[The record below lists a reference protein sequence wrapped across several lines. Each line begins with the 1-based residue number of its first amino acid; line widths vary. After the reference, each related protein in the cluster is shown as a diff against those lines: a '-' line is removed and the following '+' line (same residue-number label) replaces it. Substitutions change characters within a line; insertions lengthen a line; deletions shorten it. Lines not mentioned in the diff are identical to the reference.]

1 MIGKT
6 VSHYKI
12 LEKIGEGGMGIVYKA
27 QDTKL
32 DRIVALKFLPQ
43 YLASDLSEK
52 ERFFHEAKTASA
64 LNHPN
69 ITTIHEIDEYE
80 GQVYIVMEYVE
91 GTTLKQIVEGEPISL
106 KKVLDLAIQIGEGLL
121 SAHEKQIV
129 HRDIKSDNLKVTP
142 KGQAKIMDF
151 GLAKLKGATKLTKAG
166 STLGTAA
173 YMSPEQ
179 ASGEEVDQRS
189 DIFSFGVVLYEMLT
203 SKLPFGGEHHSAIIY
218 SILNEEPQ
226 PLARFNNKV
235 TPEIERI
242 ISKALAKDKEER
254 YQHVDD
260 LLADLRRERKGLEYA
275 KSSILTQTYEPPKP
289 KKKILKVLIPASVL
303 VFFALLFFI
312 LNPFK
317 VEFTKE
323 QTAQASQ
330 NSLAVMYFENIPDP
344 EDKDHTGEMLT
355 NLLITSLSQAVGLE
369 VISRERL
376 YDIQK
381 EIGQTEA
388 KNITPSLASQIAL
401 RAGVKTMLLG
411 TILQKEPN
419 LAVTSRLIEVKSGK
433 ILNSQRIT
441 GFSAAQ
447 IFSLVDSLAVLVRN
461 DLEVTPTVV
470 TEAKSVAEVTTSSP
484 EAYRSFLEGVELLDK
499 FYYAEAQAA
508 LKRAIELDS
517 NFAMAYFVL
526 SLGNGVDAE
535 ARRKFL
541 QKAWQL
547 RNKVT
552 EKERLQI
559 QAAYV
564 SWIENNPLKA
574 TEILQELLRKYPHEQ
589 RVYDNLARFYAN
601 LNQYEKALQTYLAG
615 LKNDSLDKLLWNS
628 LAYGYAG
635 LNRRKEALDA
645 VDKYLKLAPG
655 EPNPYDS
662 KGEIYFI
669 FGEIDS
675 ALYWYQK
682 AVSLRSDF
690 ISLEKLGYHAILSQD
705 YSTAEKYF
713 QQMGSTSDKIQKTQ
727 SEYAFSLI
735 PAHRGQIKQALK
747 QMLDNLSSHKIRK
760 FQNFVLFDYYTLT
773 LQGYEVENYSSML
786 EYAKKLSIESKKDP
800 TDKIYAR
807 DILAWAYLKNGNPK
821 MAYQILNELKRDIGE
836 KLPAWQA
843 NYDYTV
849 GLLAYEEGKYESA
862 LQQFK
867 KTLEPLLPNH
877 APQFHYAVSLLKTG
891 HITEAISELKR
902 VTWWSPISLDRI
914 NLTLLPLSEYWPIA
928 SVKAHYWLGV
938 AYEQQGEKDKA
949 IKEYEKFLE
958 IWKEADPELQQK
970 EIKDAKERLA
980 KLKIKA

>member
-1 MIGKT
+1 
-6 VSHYKI
+6 
-12 LEKIGEGGMGIVYKA
+12 
-27 QDTKL
+27 
-32 DRIVALKFLPQ
+32 
-43 YLASDLSEK
+43 
-52 ERFFHEAKTASA
+52 
-64 LNHPN
+64 
-69 ITTIHEIDEYE
+69 
-80 GQVYIVMEYVE
+80 
-91 GTTLKQIVEGEPISL
+91 
-106 KKVLDLAIQIGEGLL
+106 
-121 SAHEKQIV
+121 
-129 HRDIKSDNLKVTP
+129 P
-142 KGQAKIMDF
+142 KGQVKIMDF

-203 SKLPFGGEHHSAIIY
+203 SQFPFGGEHQSAIIY

-235 TPEIERI
+235 SPEIERI

-289 KKKILKVLIPASVL
+289 KKNILKVLIPASV
-303 VFFALLFFI
+303 VVVVALLFFI

-323 QTAQASQ
+323 QTALASQ

-355 NLLITSLSQAVGLE
+355 NLLITSLSQSKGLE

-388 KNITPSLASQIAL
+388 KNITPALASRIAL

-441 GFSAAQ
+441 GFSADK
-447 IFSLVDSLAVLVRN
+447 IFSLVDSLAILVRN

-470 TEAKSVAEVTTSSP
+470 AEAKSVAEVTTNSP
-484 EAYRSFLEGVELLDK
+484 EAYRSFLEGVELFEK
-499 FYYAEAQAA
+499 FYYAEAEAA

-517 NFAMAYFVL
+517 NFAMAYFLL
-526 SLGNGVDAE
+526 SLRREDAE
-535 ARRKFL
+535 ARRKAL
-541 QKAWQL
+541 QKAWKL

-552 EKERLQI
+552 ERERMLI
-559 QAAYV
+559 QAQYV
-564 SWIENNPLKA
+564 QEIENNLVKA
-574 TEILQELLRKYPHEQ
+574 SEILEKLLQKYPHEQ
-589 RVYDNLARFYAN
+589 RVYDNLAIFYLN
-601 LNQYEKALQTYLAG
+601 LFQYEKALQTYLIG
-615 LKNDSLDKLLWNS
+615 IKNDSLDKNLWNS
-628 LAYGYAG
+628 LAYTYAA
-635 LNRRKEALDA
+635 LNLKKEALEA
-645 VDKYLKLAPG
+645 VDKYLTLAPG

-662 KGEIYFI
+662 KAEIYFA

-682 AVSLRSDF
+682 AISLRHDF
-690 ISLEKLGYHAILSQD
+690 QSLEKLGDNALLRQD
-705 YSTAEKYF
+705 YAGAEKYF
-713 QQMGSTSDKIQKTQ
+713 QQLGSTSDKFQKAQ
-727 SEYAFSLI
+727 SEIAFSLI
-735 PAHRGQIKQALK
+735 PAHRGQLKQAHK
-747 QMLDNLSSHKIRK
+747 QMLDNLSSHQTQKL
-760 FQNFVLFDYYTLT
+760 QDLVGFDYYNLT
-773 LQGYEVENYSSML
+773 LLAYEMGNYSAML
-786 EYAKKLSIESKKDP
+786 EYAKKCSIEGKKDP
-800 TDKIYAR
+800 GDKIYKR
-807 DILAWAYLKNGNPK
+807 DVLAWAYLKNGNSK
-821 MAYQILNELKRDIGE
+821 MAYKIMDELKKDISG
-836 KLPAWQA
+836 KLPRWQLI
-843 NYDYTV
+843 YDYCL
-849 GLLAYEEGKYESA
+849 GLLAYEEGKYELA
-862 LQQFK
+862 LEQFK
-867 KTLEPLLPNH
+867 KAFEPLVPNH
-877 APQFHYAVSLLKTG
+877 APQFFYALSLLKTG
-891 HITEAISELKR
+891 NITEAIPELQR
-902 VTWWSPISLDRI
+902 VTWWSPISVNYI
-914 NLTLLPLSEYWPIA
+914 TLPGWATAEYWPIA

-958 IWKEADPELQQK
+958 IWKNAEPELRAK
-970 EIKDAKERLA
+970 EMKDAKARLA
-980 KLKIKA
+980 KLKIKT

>member
-12 LEKIGEGGMGIVYKA
+12 LEKIGEGGMGVVYKA

-43 YLASDLSEK
+43 YLASDSAEK
-52 ERFFHEAKTASA
+52 ERFFHEAKAASA

-80 GQVYIVMEYVE
+80 GQVFIVMEYVE
-91 GTTLKQIVEGEPISL
+91 GKTLKSMLEKETLPIKRIL
-106 KKVLDLAIQIGEGLL
+106 EIGIQVCEGLTA
-121 SAHEKQIV
+121 AHKKEIV
-129 HRDIKSDNLKVTP
+129 HRDIKSDNIMVT
-142 KGQAKIMDF
+142 KERQVKIMDF

-179 ASGEEVDQRS
+179 AQGEEVDQRS

-203 SKLPFGGEHHSAIIY
+203 TRLPFGGEHQSAIIY

-226 PLARFNNKV
+226 PLARFNNQVSAKLQ
-235 TPEIERI
+235 EIVE
-242 ISKALAKDKEER
+242 KALAKDREER

-303 VFFALLFFI
+303 VVLALLFFI

-317 VEFTKE
+317 VEVSKE
-323 QTAQASQ
+323 QTAQASE
-330 NSLAVMYFENIPDP
+330 NSLAVMYFENIVDP

-355 NLLITSLSQAVGLE
+355 NLLITSLFQVKDLE

-381 EIGQTEA
+381 ELGQADSKT
-388 KNITPSLASQIAL
+388 ITPSLATKLAQ
-401 RAGVKTMLLG
+401 RAGVSMMLLG
-411 TILQKEPN
+411 SILQKQPT
-419 LAVTSRLIEVKSGK
+419 LTVTFRLIEVQSGK
-433 ILNSQRIT
+433 ILSTQRLA
-441 GFSAAQ
+441 GFSSEQ
-447 IFSLVDSLAVLVRN
+447 IFPLVDSLAILVRN
-461 DLEVTPTVV
+461 DLKITPASV
-470 TEAKSVAEVTTSSP
+470 TETKSVAEVTTNSP

-499 FYYAEAQAA
+499 FYFAEAEAA
-508 LKRAIELDS
+508 VKRAIELDS
-517 NFAMAYFVL
+517 NFAMAYFQL
-526 SLGNGVDAE
+526 SFLAPPGDE
-535 ARRKFL
+535 ERRNKAL

-564 SWIENNPLKA
+564 NAIDNNPLKA
-574 TEILQELLRKYPHEQ
+574 TEILEELLQKYPHEQ
-589 RVYDNLARFYAN
+589 RVYDNLARFYAS
-601 LNQYEKALQTYLAG
+601 LNQYEKALQTNLAG

-669 FGEIDS
+669 FGELDS
-675 ALYWYQK
+675 AEYWYQK
-682 AVSLRSDF
+682 AVSLRQDF
-690 ISLEKLGYHAILSQD
+690 QSLEKLGYNALLRQD
-705 YSTAEKYF
+705 YVAAEKYF
-713 QQMGSTSDKIQKTQ
+713 QQSGSTADEFQKTI
-727 SEYAFSLI
+727 SEISFSLI
-735 PAHRGQIKQALK
+735 PVHQGHLTQARK
-747 QMLDNLSSHKIRK
+747 QMLENLSFHKIRK
-760 FQNFVLFDYYTLT
+760 LQIFVLFNYYILT
-773 LQGYEVENYSSML
+773 LQAYEVGNYSAML
-786 EYAKKLSIESKKDP
+786 EYAKKLSFELKKDAS
-800 TDKIYAR
+800 DKIYGR
-807 DILAWAYLKNGNPK
+807 DQLAWAYLKNGNSK
-821 MAYQILNELKRDIGE
+821 MAY
-836 KLPAWQA
+836 
-843 NYDYTV
+843 
-849 GLLAYEEGKYESA
+849 
-862 LQQFK
+862 
-867 KTLEPLLPNH
+867 
-877 APQFHYAVSLLKTG
+877 
-891 HITEAISELKR
+891 
-902 VTWWSPISLDRI
+902 
-914 NLTLLPLSEYWPIA
+914 
-928 SVKAHYWLGV
+928 
-938 AYEQQGEKDKA
+938 
-949 IKEYEKFLE
+949 
-958 IWKEADPELQQK
+958 
-970 EIKDAKERLA
+970 
-980 KLKIKA
+980 